1 MFNRT
6 YALRSRETCLFLGV
20 LLTLILLG
28 IPAPVF
34 AQVPV
39 APSVDRADI
48 EVLRGADIVQPQ
60 ALFYKRVRADAD
72 SALATE
78 DSIGVVQVPRMS
90 DLDAIPYRDRL
101 LGFTVNVQYAMVVSG
116 GQVIDVQ
123 VSDYIV
129 NRTSPPSEDELLI
142 LRPPAEDAFDVAVP
156 DGLEC
161 TRLTPDSD
169 DDLRTRGR
177 LADSTPCKQVPGV
190 ETVVDLAAWYDV
202 SLTNIRSGMRVQ
214 PGPGHDARE
223 LRGWLRSLAPRGEQ
237 IRFAIIV
244 TPPPTQIA
252 VGPAPI
258 RLDTVVVN
266 PNVTLD
272 GEIRIVET
280 TASPSGFEWITMVGA
295 LQGPNWSTGLPGRPD
310 LPNYRAT
317 RLKGDVSTTLR
328 WRATEEQRYDLTLF
342 GSTQPTFSN
351 DAVGNHHDVPYGL
364 RLGARFGERD
374 EVGMDLRLEG
384 RFEDDPFQ
392 RNTLA
397 DGDQRIRLLA
407 GIDRGALPKNE
418 LHWRLSVGPTYFVD
432 QPNIWETRT
441 STRQLGYTVDG
452 AFDRLLQ
459 IKRFVTLL
467 DLNAQLSQSWGYITD
482 TGNNNLDLSGRLSLK
497 PRFRFSS
504 TYLALGPVIHI
515 GHTRSDYETLD
526 GFSETN
532 VQFGLEMQSTI
543 LF

>member
-1 MFNRT
+1 MLNLPPSLRAHGLLP
-6 YALRSRETCLFLGV
+6 ALSILFALFTFGSPTTG
-20 LLTLILLG
+20 L
-28 IPAPVF
+28 
-34 AQVPV
+34 AQAPV
-39 APSVDRADI
+39 APAIERADI

-60 ALFYKRVRADAD
+60 ALFYKRVPVDAD
-72 SALATE
+72 SALTTE

-129 NRTSPPSEDELLI
+129 DRTGTPSQEEFLI

-161 TRLTPDSD
+161 ARLVANSD
-169 DDLRTRGR
+169 EDLRTRGR
-177 LADSTPCKQVPGV
+177 LSDRTPCKQVPGV

-202 SLTNIRSGMRVQ
+202 SLTNIKSGMRVQ

-237 IRFAIIV
+237 IRFAIVV

-252 VGPAPI
+252 VGPAAI
-258 RLDTVVVN
+258 RMDTVVAA
-266 PNVTLD
+266 PTVTLD
-272 GEIRIVET
+272 GEIRVEMESLST
-280 TASPSGFEWITMVGA
+280 SGFEWLTTLSV
-295 LQGPNWSTGLPGRPD
+295 LQGPNWSGLPGRPD
-310 LPNYRAT
+310 LPNYRGT

-342 GSTQPTFSN
+342 GSTQPTLSN

-374 EVGMDLRLEG
+374 NVGMDLRLEG
-384 RFEDDPFQ
+384 SFEDDPFQ
-392 RNTLA
+392 RNTLG

-407 GIDRGALPKNE
+407 GLDRGALPEDKT
-418 LHWRLSVGPTYFVD
+418 HWRLSVGPTYFVD
-432 QPNIWETRT
+432 RPNIWEARS
-441 STRQLGYTVDG
+441 STRQLGYSLDG
-452 AFDRLLQ
+452 AFDRLLR
-459 IKRFVTLL
+459 IKRFATLL
-467 DLNAQLSQSWGYITD
+467 DLNAQVVQSWGYISD
-482 TGNNNLDLSGRLSLK
+482 TGNNNLGLSGRLSLK
-497 PRFRFSS
+497 PRFHFAN
-504 TYLALGPVIHI
+504 TYLALGPVVHV
-515 GHTRSDYETLD
+515 GHTRSVYAVMD

-532 VQFGLEMQSTI
+532 VQFGLEMRSAI